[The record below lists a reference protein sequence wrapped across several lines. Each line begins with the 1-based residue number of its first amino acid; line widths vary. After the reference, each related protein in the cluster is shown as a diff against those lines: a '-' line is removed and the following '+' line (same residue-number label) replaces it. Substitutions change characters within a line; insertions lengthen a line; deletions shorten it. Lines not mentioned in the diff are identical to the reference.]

1 MTALIL
7 LFLLNYFVDPAVPS
21 TLVYPPFGHCMGIYR
36 AGTAQ
41 LAILLGGLV
50 RFDDPQGLAC
60 VKLEDWDD
68 PGTSDD
74 DELAVYGVNSGTGHI
89 IYNADMYTL
98 GLYGGTGSDEDE
110 LRKPHGIA
118 ADPSGMVL
126 VADTGNRRVMILRR
140 NGSRLVPEGHIPGVF
155 TEPWDVAIDG
165 SGKIYITDRAENMLF
180 IYSSVAD
187 SLPDV
192 IELDT
197 PGGVCA
203 VGMETWFHID
213 ESSIVVVTDE
223 GSTLVK
229 IESGI
234 IVESADIADCRGGVF
249 NYPAIDFWGNV
260 WVTDSL
266 LCTIHKFTPDL
277 EYLVSF
283 GCAGHDDREFT
294 NPTGLAIWKRF
305 GQVFVAEKEGA
316 RYFWV
321 GVDLIDL
328 TIESTG
334 RGLHLDGILTEK
346 AILDVMITGSDGS
359 EVFRLFEGR
368 HSAGQ
373 LHLQWDGCN
382 ARGVPVTGGEYN
394 LELVLQPTYSS
405 KGYFS
410 KTFLED
416 FTLNS
421 LPEAATGRG
430 RGS

>member
-1 MTALIL
+1 MTALIV
-7 LFLLNYFVDPAVPS
+7 LFLLNYFVDPAVPT

-126 VADTGNRRVMILRR
+126 VADTGNQRVMILRR
-140 NGSRLVPEGHIPGVF
+140 NGSRLIPDGHIPGSF

-165 SGKIYITDRAENMLF
+165 SGRIYITDRAGNALS

-187 SLPDV
+187 SLPAV
-192 IELDT
+192 IELST

-203 VGMETWFHID
+203 VGMETWFHND
-213 ESSIVVVTDE
+213 ENSIVAVTDE

-229 IESGI
+229 IENGI
-234 IVESADIADCRGGVF
+234 IVESADIDDCRGGVF
-249 NYPAIDFWGNV
+249 NYPAFDFWGNV

-266 LCTIHKFTPDL
+266 YSTIHKFTPDL

-283 GCAGHDDREFT
+283 GSEGHGDREFT

-305 GQVFVAEKEGA
+305 GQMFVAEREGA
-316 RYFWV
+316 RYFWI
-321 GVDLIDL
+321 GADLIDL

-334 RGLHLDGILTEK
+334 RGLQLNGILTEK
-346 AILDVMITGSDGS
+346 AILDAIITSSDGS
-359 EVFRLFEGR
+359 QIRRIFEGR
-368 HSAGQ
+368 HAAGQ

-382 ARGVPVTGGEYN
+382 SRGIPVEGGEFS

-410 KTFLED
+410 KTVLED
-416 FTLNS
+416 FMLDS

-430 RGS
+430 RGT